1 MNAMTQTLKVKFAIL
16 GPLFDEPT
24 RRLWAAAEARSIG
37 RGGVTRVA
45 EATGMSRSTVRAG
58 LKELDLGGLTP
69 QESTRSGRLRSRGG
83 GQGVDRARPGSGECL
98 GASTR
103 PGHTGRPDGA
113 VALDVQQRGAFGAA
127 AAG

>member
-83 GQGVDRARPGSGECL
+83 GVRR
-98 GASTR
+98 
-103 PGHTGRPDGA
+103 
-113 VALDVQQRGAFGAA
+113 
-127 AAG
+127 